1 MVMLNVCWR
10 VILLLRDG
18 VARKSR
24 NRLWALTEQ
33 VTPTMRVADFN
44 QAMMDIGAM
53 VCTRTKPKMRSL
65 SVKYRLFGHKNANWE
80 KFPAKNLKNDA

>member
-1 MVMLNVCWR
+1 MVMLNVCWH

-18 VARKSR
+18 VARKKVE

-33 VTPTMRVADFN
+33 VTPTARVADFN

-53 VCTRTKPKMRSL
+53 VL
-65 SVKYRLFGHKNANWE
+65 HAN
-80 KFPAKNLKNDA
+80 